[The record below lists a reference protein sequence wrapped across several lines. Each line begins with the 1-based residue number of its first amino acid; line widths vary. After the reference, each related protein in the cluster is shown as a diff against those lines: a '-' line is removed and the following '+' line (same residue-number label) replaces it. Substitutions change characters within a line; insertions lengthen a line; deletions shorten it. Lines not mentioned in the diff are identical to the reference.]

1 MRFQNSRIGR
11 ALQPAEEPSP
21 RRNTPAQLRVRTAP
35 LKLFKIGEVM
45 RYTGLSRQ
53 TLHNYT
59 VMGLISERERTDSGH
74 RLYGEEVFGRLLRID
89 ELKRRMT
96 LLQIRR
102 LLEHE
107 DRGDGG
113 R

>member
-1 MRFQNSRIGR
+1 MRSQDTGLKRPPRLGR
-11 ALQPAEEPSP
+11 EGSP
-21 RRNTPAQLRVRTAP
+21 TGNTPGRLPAATVP

-59 VMGLISERERTDSGH
+59 VMGLISERERTESGH

-96 LLQIRR
+96 LLQIRK

-107 DRGDGG
+107 DRGD
-113 R
+113 

>member
-1 MRFQNSRIGR
+1 MRFQDTSLKKPVRLGR
-11 ALQPAEEPSP
+11 EGSPA
-21 RRNTPAQLRVRTAP
+21 RNTPGRLPAGTVP

-59 VMGLISERERTDSGH
+59 VMGLISERERTESGH

-96 LLQIRR
+96 LLQIRK

-107 DRGDGG
+107 DRGD
-113 R
+113 

>member
-1 MRFQNSRIGR
+1 MRSQDTGLKRPLRLGSEGSPTGNTAGR
-11 ALQPAEEPSP
+11 LPAG
-21 RRNTPAQLRVRTAP
+21 TVP

-59 VMGLISERERTDSGH
+59 VMGLISERERTESGH

-96 LLQIRR
+96 LLQIRK

-107 DRGDGG
+107 DRGD
-113 R
+113 